1 MSSQS
6 PSTEFAKEVAKEF
19 TKARIERWRDRARG
33 VAHLSWQSLIPVAFV
48 LCWASGFV
56 VPRAF
61 APYIEPLTFVAIRNG
76 AAAIAL
82 VIVVLALRSSWPDKW
97 SDRAGLLWAGALLQG
112 FSLMAVYWTI
122 VHGLPVGVA
131 ALIGA
136 LQPALTAMLA
146 AWLLGEAL
154 SRWQWVGIALGFA
167 GVALVI
173 SPKLGTS
180 EAHSSL
186 VLGLLA
192 FVGVAC
198 MAYASLFQKRFEK
211 VGDPWSRT
219 AIMFIGAT
227 VPALVAACLLERA
240 QIEFAPALIAVW
252 VWSVFALAIGATMA
266 LLFLI
271 RKGQA
276 SRAASLIYLVPP
288 VSALMAYAGF
298 GEAIHLI
305 QIAGFAVA
313 ASGVALVQLK
323 ERG

>member
-6 PSTEFAKEVAKEF
+6 PSAEFAKAQ
-19 TKARIERWRDRARG
+19 IERWRDRARG
-33 VAHLSWQSLIPVAFV
+33 SAGLSWQFLVPVAFV
-48 LCWASGFV
+48 PCWASGFV

-76 AAAIAL
+76 AAAIVL
-82 VIVVLALRSSWPDKW
+82 VIVAIALRSGWPDKW
-97 SDRAGLLWAGALLQG
+97 SERAGLLWAGALLQG
-112 FSLMAVYWTI
+112 FSVMAVYWAI
-122 VHGLPVGVA
+122 VHSLPVGVA

-154 SRWQWVGIALGFA
+154 SRGQWVGIALGFA

-186 VLGLLA
+186 GLGLLA

-198 MAYASLFQKRFEK
+198 MAYASLYQKRFEQ

-240 QIEFAPALIAVW
+240 YIEFAPALIAVW
-252 VWSVFALAIGATMA
+252 VWSVFALAIGATMS

-288 VSALMAYAGF
+288 ISALMAYAGF
-298 GEAIHLI
+298 GEAIHPV

-313 ASGVALVQLK
+313 AFGVALVQLK
-323 ERG
+323 ERR

>member
-6 PSTEFAKEVAKEF
+6 PSTEFAKEFA
-19 TKARIERWRDRARG
+19 KARIERWRDQARG
-33 VAHLSWQSLIPVAFV
+33 AAHLSWQSLIPVAFV

-61 APYIEPLTFVAIRNG
+61 ASYIAPLTFVAIRNG
-76 AAAIAL
+76 AAAIVL
-82 VIVVLALRSSWPDKW
+82 VIIAFALRSGWPDKW
-97 SDRAGLLWAGALLQG
+97 SDRAGLLWGGALLQG
-112 FSLMAVYWTI
+112 FSVMALYWAV

-154 SRWQWVGIALGFA
+154 SRGQWVGIALGFA

-186 VLGLLA
+186 ALGLLA
-192 FVGVAC
+192 FAGVAS
-198 MAYASLFQKRFEK
+198 MAYASLYQKRFEQ

-219 AIMFIGAT
+219 ALMFIGAT

-240 QIEFAPALIAVW
+240 HIVFAPALLAVW
-252 VWSVFALAIGATMA
+252 MWSVFALAIGATMA

-313 ASGVALVQLK
+313 ASGVALVQVK

>member
-6 PSTEFAKEVAKEF
+6 SSTEFAKEFAK
-19 TKARIERWRDRARG
+19 AQVERWRDRARG

-76 AAAIAL
+76 AAAIVL
-82 VIVVLALRSSWPDKW
+82 VIVALALRSSWPDKW

-122 VHGLPVGVA
+122 VHGL
-131 ALIGA
+131 
-136 LQPALTAMLA
+136 Q
-146 AWLLGEAL
+146 
-154 SRWQWVGIALGFA
+154 
-167 GVALVI
+167 
-173 SPKLGTS
+173 
-180 EAHSSL
+180 
-186 VLGLLA
+186 
-192 FVGVAC
+192 VGVAC
-198 MAYASLFQKRFEK
+198 MAYASLFQKRFEQ

-219 AIMFIGAT
+219 AIIFIGAT

-305 QIAGFAVA
+305 QITGFAVA

-323 ERG
+323 ERR

>member
-6 PSTEFAKEVAKEF
+6 SSTEFAKEFAK
-19 TKARIERWRDRARG
+19 AQVGRGRDRARG
-33 VAHLSWQSLIPVAFV
+33 SAHLSWHSLIPVAFV

-76 AAAIAL
+76 AAAIVLVSIAL
-82 VIVVLALRSSWPDKW
+82 MLRSSWPDKW
-97 SDRAGLLWAGALLQG
+97 SDRAGLLWAGALRQG
-112 FSLMAVYWTI
+112 FSLMAVYWTV
-122 VHGLPVGVA
+122 VHGLQVGVA

-154 SRWQWVGIALGFA
+154 WRWQWGGIALGFA
-167 GVALVI
+167 GVALII

-186 VLGLLA
+186 ALGLLA

-198 MAYASLFQKRFEK
+198 MAYASLYQKRFEQ
-211 VGDPWSRT
+211 VGDPWTRT
-219 AIMFIGAT
+219 TIMFIGAT
-227 VPALVAACLLERA
+227 VPALIAACLVERA
-240 QIEFAPALIAVW
+240 QIELVPALIAVW

-313 ASGVALVQLK
+313 ALGVALVQLK

>member
-6 PSTEFAKEVAKEF
+6 PSIEFAKAK
-19 TKARIERWRDRARG
+19 IERWRDRAHG
-33 VAHLSWQSLIPVAFV
+33 SAGLSWQSLIPVAFV

-76 AAAIAL
+76 AAAIVL
-82 VIVVLALRSSWPDKW
+82 VIIALALRSSWPDKW
-97 SDRAGLLWAGALLQG
+97 SERAGLLWAGALLQG
-112 FSLMAVYWTI
+112 FSLMAVYWAI

-146 AWLLGEAL
+146 AWMLGETL
-154 SRWQWVGIALGFA
+154 SRGQWTGIALGFA

-173 SPKLGTS
+173 SPKLGTP
-180 EAHSSL
+180 EGDSSL
-186 VLGLLA
+186 GLGLLA
-192 FVGVAC
+192 FAGVAC
-198 MAYASLFQKRFEK
+198 MAYASLFQKRFEQ
-211 VGDPWSRT
+211 VGDPCART

-227 VPALVAACLLERA
+227 VPALVAACLLERPH
-240 QIEFAPALIAVW
+240 IEFAPALIAVW

-298 GEAIHLI
+298 GEAIHLV
-305 QIAGFAVA
+305 QVAGFAVA
-313 ASGVALVQLK
+313 AFGVALVQLK

>member
-1 MSSQS
+1 MMSSQS
-6 PSTEFAKEVAKEF
+6 PSIEFAKAK
-19 TKARIERWRDRARG
+19 IERWRDRAHG
-33 VAHLSWQSLIPVAFV
+33 SAGLSWQSLIPVAFV

-56 VPRAF
+56 VPRTF

-76 AAAIAL
+76 AAAIVL
-82 VIVVLALRSSWPDKW
+82 VIIALALRSDWLDKW
-97 SDRAGLLWAGALLQG
+97 SERAGLLWAGALLQS
-112 FSLMAVYWTI
+112 FSLMAVYWAV

-136 LQPALTAMLA
+136 LQPAVTAMLA

-154 SRWQWVGIALGFA
+154 SRGQWGGIALGFA

-173 SPKLGTS
+173 SPKLRTS
-180 EAHSSL
+180 EGHSSL
-186 VLGLLA
+186 GLGLLA
-192 FVGVAC
+192 FAGVAC
-198 MAYASLFQKRFEK
+198 MAFASLSQKRFER

-219 AIMFIGAT
+219 ALMFFGAT
-227 VPALVAACLLERA
+227 LPALVAACLLEPA
-240 QIEFAPALIAVW
+240 HIEFAPALTAVW

-288 VSALMAYAGF
+288 VSALMAHAGF
-298 GEAIHLI
+298 GEAIHLV
-305 QIAGFAVA
+305 QVAGFAVA
-313 ASGVALVQLK
+313 AFGVALVQLK
-323 ERG
+323 KRR

>member
-6 PSTEFAKEVAKEF
+6 PSTEFAKDFAKEF
-19 TKARIERWRDRARG
+19 AKKFAKAQVERRRDRAHG
-33 VAHLSWQSLIPVAFV
+33 SAHLSWQSLIPAAFV

-56 VPRAF
+56 VPRAL

-76 AAAIAL
+76 AAAIVL
-82 VIVVLALRSSWPDKW
+82 VIAALALRSSWPDKW
-97 SDRAGLLWAGALLQG
+97 SDRASLLWAGALLQG
-112 FSLMAVYWTI
+112 FSVMAVYWT
-122 VHGLPVGVA
+122 VVRGL
-131 ALIGA
+131 
-136 LQPALTAMLA
+136 
-146 AWLLGEAL
+146 
-154 SRWQWVGIALGFA
+154 S
-167 GVALVI
+167 
-173 SPKLGTS
+173 KLGTS

-186 VLGLLA
+186 ALGLLA

-198 MAYASLFQKRFEK
+198 MAYASLFQKRFDQ

-240 QIEFAPALIAVW
+240 QVEFAPALIAVW

-298 GEAIHLI
+298 GEVIHLI

-323 ERG
+323 ERR

>member
-6 PSTEFAKEVAKEF
+6 PSIEFAK
-19 TKARIERWRDRARG
+19 TQIERWRDQARG
-33 VAHLSWQSLIPVAFV
+33 SAGVSWQSLIPAAFV

-76 AAAIAL
+76 AAAIVL
-82 VIVVLALRSSWPDKW
+82 VIIALALRSSWPAKW

-154 SRWQWVGIALGFA
+154 SRGQWGGIALGFA

-186 VLGLLA
+186 GLGLLA
-192 FVGVAC
+192 LAGVAS
-198 MAYASLFQKRFEK
+198 MAYASLFQKRFEQ

-219 AIMFIGAT
+219 ALMFIGAA
-227 VPALVAACLLERA
+227 VPALIAAGRLERA
-240 QIEFAPALIAVW
+240 HIEFAPALIAVW

-288 VSALMAYAGF
+288 VSALMAYVGF
-298 GEAIHLI
+298 GEAINLL

-313 ASGVALVQLK
+313 ACGVALVQLK
-323 ERG
+323 ERT

>member
-6 PSTEFAKEVAKEF
+6 PSTEFAKEFAK
-19 TKARIERWRDRARG
+19 AQIERWRDRARG
-33 VAHLSWQSLIPVAFV
+33 AAYLSWQSLIPVAFV

-76 AAAIAL
+76 AAAIVL
-82 VIVVLALRSSWPDKW
+82 VIVALALRGSWPDKW

-112 FSLMAVYWTI
+112 FSLVAVYWTI
-122 VHGLPVGVA
+122 VHGLQVGVA

-198 MAYASLFQKRFEK
+198 MAYASLFQKRFEQ

-219 AIMFIGAT
+219 AIIFIGAT

-305 QIAGFAVA
+305 QITGFAVA

-323 ERG
+323 ERR